1 MQDQHFQIAML
12 EQPGQPAVPPA
23 AAAMAVFAV
32 VVLVVRGAG
41 EAAFAVMRVAMCV
54 VGVMFMFQISRLLN
68 TT

>member
-23 AAAMAVFAV
+23 AAAMAVLGM
-32 VVLVVRGAG
+32 VVLMVRGAG
-41 EAAFAVMRVAMCV
+41 EAAFTVMRVAMCV
-54 VGVMFMFQISRLLN
+54 VGVVFMFQIGRLLN